1 MARGLTFT
9 AIFKAMS
16 LNYGESL
23 GNISELK
30 KINSGDNTYTY
41 MSRQA
46 IRYELYKSLT
56 EQFEM
61 DNSKAVPLDK
71 SKGVTQFKPE
81 VNIKDYAEADLF
93 GYMKTVKG
101 GKSATRSAVVRTTPA
116 VALEPFLNDIEF
128 GTNKNFAD
136 RIKEDPDI
144 FQFEHQSSLYSYT
157 MTIDLE
163 RIGKDDN
170 DNVEIKPMDK
180 YERVALVLDAV
191 QVLNREIKGRTENLN
206 PLFAIGGV
214 YDLKNPFFLNR
225 IRTEWDKNL
234 KTYIINT
241 SLLKSVFDLEFS
253 SNKKNFKVADQTQVG
268 FVSGFWGNENELS
281 SIVNN
286 NKEGKTM
293 TNFFTTIKREV
304 KKHYEV
310 K

>member
-30 KINSGDNTYTY
+30 KINSGDNTYSY

-56 EQFEM
+56 EQFKM
-61 DNSKAVPLDK
+61 DTAKAVPLDK
-71 SKGVTQFKPE
+71 SKGVIQFKSE

-93 GYMKTVKG
+93 GYMKTVKD

-136 RIKEDPDI
+136 RINENSDI

-157 MTIDLE
+157 MTIDLD
-163 RIGKDDN
+163 RVGKDDN
-170 DNVEIKPMDK
+170 DSVEIEQTDK
-180 YERVALVLDAV
+180 YERVTLVLDAV

-206 PLFAIGGV
+206 PLFVIGGV

-234 KTYIINT
+234 KSYTINT
-241 SLLKSVFDLEFS
+241 SLLESVLDLEFS
-253 SNKKNFKVADQTQVG
+253 NNKKNFKVSDHTHVG
-268 FVSGFWGNENELS
+268 FVSGFWGNEKELD
-281 SIVNN
+281 SIVKA
-286 NKEGKTM
+286 NKESKTI
-293 TNFFTTIKREV
+293 TNFFMALKGEV
-304 KKHYEV
+304 KKHYGVE
-310 K
+310 

>member
-1 MARGLTFT
+1 MAKGLTFT

-46 IRYELYKSLT
+46 IRYELFKALS
-56 EQFEM
+56 EQFKM
-61 DNSKAVPLDK
+61 DNNKNVPLDK

-101 GKSATRSAVVRTTPA
+101 GKSVTRSAVVRTTPA

-136 RIKEDPDI
+136 RIKGDSDI

-157 MTIDLE
+157 MTIDLD
-163 RIGKDDN
+163 RVGKDEN
-170 DNVEIKPMDK
+170 DGKEIKPADK
-180 YERVALVLDAV
+180 YKRIALVLDAA
-191 QVLNREIKGRTENLN
+191 QILNREIKGRTENLN
-206 PLFAIGGV
+206 PLFVIGGV

-234 KTYIINT
+234 RAYTINT
-241 SLLKSVFDLEFS
+241 SLLKSVLELEFTLDQ
-253 SNKKNFKVADQTQVG
+253 KNYEISEHTHIG
-268 FVSGFWGNENELS
+268 FVSGFWGNENE
-281 SIVNN
+281 INN
-286 NKEGKTM
+286 IIKPHEKDKTL
-293 TNFFTTIKREV
+293 TNFFSAVKEEV
-304 KKHYEV
+304 KKYYGV
-310 K
+310 Q

>member
-1 MARGLTFT
+1 MAKGLTFT

-46 IRYELYKSLT
+46 IRYELFKSLT
-56 EQFEM
+56 EQFNM

-93 GYMKTVKG
+93 GYMKTTTG
-101 GKSATRSAVVRTTPA
+101 NKSITRSAVVRTTPA

-136 RIKEDPDI
+136 RIGENPDI

-157 MTIDLE
+157 MTIDLD
-163 RIGKDDN
+163 RIGKDEN
-170 DNVEIKPMDK
+170 DGTEIDSKDK
-180 YERVALVLDAV
+180 YERIALVLDAV
-191 QVLNREIKGRTENLN
+191 QVLNREIKGRTESLN
-206 PLFAIGGV
+206 PLFVIGGV
-214 YDLKNPFFLNR
+214 YGLKNPFFLNR
-225 IRTEWDKNL
+225 VVTKWDKDL
-234 KTYIINT
+234 KAYTINK
-241 SLLKSVFDLEFS
+241 SLLESVLNLEFTCEQKDYKMID
-253 SNKKNFKVADQTQVG
+253 NTQVG
-268 FVSGFWGNENELS
+268 FASGFWGNENEL
-281 SIVNN
+281 NDLMRAN
-286 NKEGKTM
+286 ENKKTITYFFKTM
-293 TNFFTTIKREV
+293 KEKV
-304 KKHYEV
+304 KNYYGVE
-310 K
+310 

>member
-1 MARGLTFT
+1 MSKGLTFT
-9 AIFKAMS
+9 TIFKAMS

-46 IRYELYKSLT
+46 IRYELFKTLS
-56 EQFEM
+56 EQFQM
-61 DNSKAVPLDK
+61 DNEKDVPLDK

-81 VNIKDYAEADLF
+81 VNIKDYVEADLF
-93 GYMKTVKG
+93 GYMKTIKG
-101 GKSATRSAVVRTTPA
+101 GKSVTRSAVVRTTPA

-157 MTIDLE
+157 MTIDLD
-163 RIGKDDN
+163 RIGKDEN
-170 DNVEIKPMDK
+170 DETEIEPKDK
-180 YERVALVLDAV
+180 YKRIVLILDAV

-206 PLFAIGGV
+206 PLFVIGGV

-225 IRTEWDKNL
+225 IRTEWNKNL
-234 KTYIINT
+234 KAYAINT
-241 SLLKSVFDLEFS
+241 SLLKSVLNLEFTL
-253 SNKKNFKVADQTQVG
+253 DQKDYTISEHTHVG

-281 SIVNN
+281 SIINP
-286 NKEGKTM
+286 NKNDKTI
-293 TNFFTTIKREV
+293 TNFFKTIKEEV
-304 KKHYEV
+304 KKHYGVE
-310 K
+310 